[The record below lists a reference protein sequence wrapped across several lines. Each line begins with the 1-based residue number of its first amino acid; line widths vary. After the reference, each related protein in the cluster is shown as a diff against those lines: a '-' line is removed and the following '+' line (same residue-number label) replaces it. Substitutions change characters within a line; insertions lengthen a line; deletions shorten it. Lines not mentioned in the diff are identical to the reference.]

1 MVESM
6 KNMTR
11 TNTGFTLTELMI
23 TVLIIGI
30 IAALSVPGFARFLNT
45 WKLKGDADHFAA
57 AVRTAR
63 AAAVTKNINT
73 VFTFNKANGTFFY
86 FEDADRDGTL
96 DDGEYRS
103 ATYRLEPGIV
113 FAGHTLSNPT
123 MTFGSMGNTRESGSI
138 TLRNSYNRT
147 RTVRIFG
154 GTGNVI
160 VD

>member
-1 MVESM
+1 MHKE
-6 KNMTR
+6 TR
-11 TNTGFTLTELMI
+11 TEKGFTLTELMI
-23 TVLIIGI
+23 TILIIGI
-30 IAALSVPGFARFLNT
+30 IAALSLPGFVRFLGT
-45 WKLKGDADHFAA
+45 WKLMGDADQFAA
-57 AVRTAR
+57 AIRTAR
-63 AAAVTKNINT
+63 AAAVTKNIST
-73 VFTFNKANGTFFY
+73 VFSFDRDAGTFFY
-86 FEDADRDGTL
+86 YEDADGDGTL
-96 DDGEYRS
+96 DDPEYCS
-103 ATYRLEPGIV
+103 ATYRLEPGVV

>member
-1 MVESM
+1 M
-6 KNMTR
+6 KNKNL
-11 TNTGFTLTELMI
+11 TNKGFTLTELMI

-45 WKLKGDADHFAA
+45 WKLAGDADHFAA
-57 AVRTAR
+57 TVRTAR
-63 AAAVTKNINT
+63 AAAVTKNIDA
-73 VFTFNKANGTFFY
+73 VFTFNDANGTFFY
-86 FEDADRDGTL
+86 YEDADRDGTL
-96 DDGEYRS
+96 DNTEFRS

-113 FAGHTLSNPT
+113 FAGYTLSSTT

-154 GTGNVI
+154 GTGNVL